1 MRLHFL
7 PHQWDP
13 TGSYSERKLDRAR
26 AYRILTHAEI
36 EFFVENIVLDI
47 VEREFRQWSESRKPS
62 HIIICLMAASK
73 VGWQDVETEPLD
85 LGRIDPPI
93 IKKEDTAIDQIIER
107 AVEQYRDIVRNNN
120 GIMERNLK
128 RLLMPVG
135 IALSE
140 LDQTWLNN
148 MSSFGGKR
156 GFVAHTSRLVVTTP
170 PDPQTEKQTVD
181 VLLAGLK
188 GLDEM
193 VNQL

>member
-1 MRLHFL
+1 
-7 PHQWDP
+7 
-13 TGSYSERKLDRAR
+13 
-26 AYRILTHAEI
+26 
-36 EFFVENIVLDI
+36 
-47 VEREFRQWSESRKPS
+47 
-62 HIIICLMAASK
+62 MAASK